1 MTPWHYEDDELRIRK
16 VVVGK
21 LENNVY
27 VVACAKTGHA
37 VIIDAADD
45 PDTIEAAV
53 DDVEPVAILTTHGHY
68 DHIGAAA
75 EMRDRLSVPLSI
87 HPADVAQAG
96 IDADVPME
104 DGNEVAVGELRL
116 RLIHTPGHTPGSMC
130 VVLPGHLFTGDTLF
144 PGGPGATSRP
154 ESSFSQIIESIR
166 DRLFIL
172 PEDTVVYPGHGLDTT
187 IGTERPH
194 LQEWIVRGE

>member
-16 VVVGK
+16 VVVGE

-68 DHIGAAA
+68 DHVGAAA
-75 EMRDRLSVPLSI
+75 EMRDRLAVPLSI

-130 VVLPGHLFTGDTLF
+130 VVLP
-144 PGGPGATSRP
+144 
-154 ESSFSQIIESIR
+154 
-166 DRLFIL
+166 
-172 PEDTVVYPGHGLDTT
+172 
-187 IGTERPH
+187 
-194 LQEWIVRGE
+194 